1 MNDKCHGCIY
11 YDPCWMKCRLGR
23 EPKDCSFYAMQ
34 FYGKDAALN
43 MVKYNQEDNTMT
55 LTRLTEINT

>member
-23 EPKDCSFYAMQ
+23 DEKDCSFYAILKLTLSSL
-34 FYGKDAALN
+34 YGTQLR
-43 MVKYNQEDNTMT
+43 E
-55 LTRLTEINT
+55 